1 MVIYEVYCGDRF
13 IGCYRAPNAD
23 NAIKQA
29 AGKKSLGNAQ
39 HLYKAKEIYRFDN
52 C

>member
-13 IGCYRAPNAD
+13 IGCYKARNAD
-23 NAIKQA
+23 SAIEQASGKQQI
-29 AGKKSLGNAQ
+29 GNAN

-52 C
+52 S

>member
-13 IGCYRAPNAD
+13 IGCYKAPNAD
-23 NAIKQA
+23 NAIEQA
-29 AGKKSLGNAQ
+29 LGHSLSGNAE